1 MEEKNQQMS
10 EEQYLKQ
17 LNDQQIN
24 RRNKLSTYKELNINP
39 FGQAYDTNSNCSEL
53 KKKYKKLKKE
63 EVDESTHVSIA
74 GRIVLL
80 RKMGKASFF
89 TLQDRSEKIQV
100 YIRQD
105 IVGEDNYALFKLADL
120 GDICGVE
127 GVMMKTMTGEIT
139 LRATKYTHL
148 VKALRPLPDKFHGLT
163 DPEDRRR
170 HRYVDLIVNEDSRYV
185 ALTRPK
191 IIRGIQ
197 KYMDSL
203 GYIEVET
210 SMLQPT
216 LGGASAR
223 PFISHHNSLE
233 QDFYLRIATELPLKR
248 LLVGGLEKVYEIGRM
263 FRNEGIDST
272 HNPEFTT
279 MEAYLA
285 YGDLNSMFDLTEGL
299 IRYIATKVT
308 KKTKIHW
315 LGNDIDLNKNFKRAS
330 MVDLVKDKTGVDFL
344 KVKNDEEAFALAKK
358 HNVKVEPHFTYG
370 HVLNA
375 FFESFVEE
383 ELIQPTFVYG
393 HPIEISPLAKKDDK
407 DPRFTKRFELFVS
420 TKEICN
426 AFSELNDPIDQKE
439 RFLNQLK
446 EKEKGNA
453 EASELDEDYI
463 EALEYGMPPAGG
475 IGFGIDRMIM
485 MLLEKDSIRDVL
497 LFPTLKRR

>member
-1 MEEKNQQMS
+1 MEEKNQQIS

-39 FGQAYDTNSNCSEL
+39 FGQAYETNSNCLEL

-63 EVDESTHVSIA
+63 EVDESSDIKIA

-105 IVGEDNYALFKLADL
+105 IVGEENYALFKLADL

-127 GVMMKTMTGEIT
+127 GKMMKTMTGEIT

-299 IRYIATKVT
+299 IRYIAKNVT

-315 LGNDIDLNKNFKRAS
+315 LNNDIDLDKDFTRAS
-330 MVDLVKDKTGVDFL
+330 MTDLIKKKTGIDFV
-344 KVKNDEEAFALAKK
+344 KVNSDSEAIELAKK
-358 HNVKVEPHFTYG
+358 HNIKVEPHFTYG
-370 HVLNA
+370 HIVNA
-375 FFESFVEE
+375 FFETFVEE
-383 ELIQPTFVYG
+383 ELVQPTFVYG

-407 DPRFTKRFELFVS
+407 DPRFTKRFELFIS

-439 RFLNQLK
+439 RFLKQLE

-485 MLLEKDSIRDVL
+485 MFLEKDSIRDVL
-497 LFPTLKRR
+497 LFPTLKRK